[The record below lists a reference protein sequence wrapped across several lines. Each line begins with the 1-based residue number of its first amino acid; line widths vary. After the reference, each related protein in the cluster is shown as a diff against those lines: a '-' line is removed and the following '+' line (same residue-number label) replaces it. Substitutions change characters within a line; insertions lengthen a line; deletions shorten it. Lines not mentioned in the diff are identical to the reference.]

1 MSNANASAPANRLA
15 LVFIMVTLVV
25 DMIGFGIVIPVAPKI
40 IMQLTGDG
48 LSDAATWGGW
58 LSFTFALMLFLCAP
72 LIGNISDRFGRRPVI
87 IASLV
92 AIGIDYAITGWA
104 PTIYWLFIGRF
115 LSGMAGASYT
125 TAYAYIAD
133 ITPPEKRAVNF
144 GLVGAAFS
152 LGFVVGPWLGGVL
165 GDINPR
171 LPFFF
176 AAGMAG
182 LNALFGLF
190 VLRESL
196 PAKDRR
202 TFELWRAN
210 PLGALMALRRF
221 PGIAGMIGMLVLIRL
236 AHDANPS
243 IWAYYTMLK
252 FHWSIADVG
261 NSMMFIGVVLGINYI
276 FTTRWLI
283 PRIGEVRATYV
294 SLAAG
299 AVGFAGYAFA
309 TQGWM
314 MYAWMA
320 VWSLMALSMPA
331 LNAIMSK
338 QVGPSEQGELQGALS
353 SVGGLTSVVA
363 PPLLT
368 GLFAWFTGP
377 SAPVF
382 FPGAA
387 FLAGGVFLALAL
399 LWFTQL
405 RPLDD
410 VPVEA
415 AEVQEG

>member
-1 MSNANASAPANRLA
+1 MSEANASAPASRLA
-15 LVFIMVTLVV
+15 LVFIMITLIV

-40 IMQLTGDG
+40 IMELTGDG
-48 LSDAATWGGW
+48 LSAAAKWGGW

-72 LIGNISDRFGRRPVI
+72 LIGNLSDRFGRRPVI
-87 IASLV
+87 IASLI

-115 LSGMAGASYT
+115 LSGVAGASYT
-125 TAYAYIAD
+125 TANAYIAD
-133 ITPPEKRAVNF
+133 ITPPERRAVNF
-144 GLVGAAFS
+144 GLVGGAFS
-152 LGFVVGPWLGGVL
+152 LGFIVGPWIGGVL
-165 GDINPR
+165 GDVNPR
-171 LPFFF
+171 LPFF
-176 AAGMAG
+176 AAAAMA
-182 LNALFGLF
+182 LANALFGLL
-190 VLRESL
+190 VLKESL
-196 PAKDRR
+196 PRKDRR
-202 TFELWRAN
+202 TFEWWRAN
-210 PLGALMALRRF
+210 PLGALAALRRF
-221 PGIAGMIGMLVLIRL
+221 PGIAGMIGILVLIRL

-243 IWAYYTMLK
+243 VWTYYTMLK
-252 FHWSIADVG
+252 FGWSIRDVG
-261 NSMMFIGVVLGINYI
+261 NSMMFIGVVLAINYI
-276 FTTRWLI
+276 LVARWLI

-294 SLAAG
+294 SLSAG
-299 AVGFAGYAFA
+299 AVGFVGYAFA

-320 VWSLMALSMPA
+320 VWSLMALSMPS

-377 SAPVF
+377 AAPVY

-387 FLAGGVFLALAL
+387 FFAAGIFLALAL
-399 LWFTQL
+399 LWLARL

-410 VPVEA
+410 APAEAVKA
-415 AEVQEG
+415 AEG